1 VGYYCG
7 EKNNHLSAL
16 RPLPPYDDLGE
27 ARFGSVVRPRRL
39 PLSEKKI
46 RQMEVNFKNWFKRSS
61 DNEQNH
67 IVRLIEPLPRPAATP
82 IEKLTVSALNREG
95 AIPFQLLVERV
106 TSELYVEELSNG
118 AWILDIGLFGKNL
131 FISDAVQ
138 EIKAGAGTL
147 WQIDKPKRSS

>member
-1 VGYYCG
+1 
-7 EKNNHLSAL
+7 
-16 RPLPPYDDLGE
+16 
-27 ARFGSVVRPRRL
+27 
-39 PLSEKKI
+39 
-46 RQMEVNFKNWFKRSS
+46 MEVNFKNWFKPSS
-61 DNEQNH
+61 DNERNL

-82 IEKLTVSALNREG
+82 IEKLTVSALSREG
-95 AIPFQLLVERV
+95 AIPLQSLVERV